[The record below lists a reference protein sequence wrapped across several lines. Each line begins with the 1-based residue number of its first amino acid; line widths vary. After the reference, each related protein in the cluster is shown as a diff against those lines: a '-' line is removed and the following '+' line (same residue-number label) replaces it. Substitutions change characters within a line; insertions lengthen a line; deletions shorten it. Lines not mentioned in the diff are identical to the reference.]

1 MPSVKF
7 NSRQVEMTED
17 GIVTTLCWTGRHD
30 EIEAFSNEIEPGAA
44 DEGGTLTAV
53 RIYPESPKIWVCER
67 KFLRDPSGEPIER
80 PNTVYGKKS
89 AQVNCSREIELVCDG
104 PEEERA
110 LEEMA
115 EFLAGDL

>member
-1 MPSVKF
+1 MVIGEKTFNLKSVI
-7 NSRQVEMTED
+7 SV
-17 GIVTTLCWTGRHD
+17 L
-30 EIEAFSNEIEPGAA
+30 
-44 DEGGTLTAV
+44 
-53 RIYPESPKIWVCER
+53 
-67 KFLRDPSGEPIER
+67 
-80 PNTVYGKKS
+80 S